1 MDIRQRIARLLQRMH
16 SSPQYPTQGK
26 VLFVDLE
33 NRSSQSA
40 YLSQE
45 VVATFLAGRG
55 GNMFLLYNL
64 LQEDKDALDP
74 EVPLIFGAGV
84 LTGTMPSA
92 TRGNVTSRS
101 PESRA
106 ILDAN
111 GGDYF
116 PSFLKRHGYDHLV
129 LFGRNAQWTMLR
141 IDRDNIEYLD
151 ASPYRGMN
159 NLEFSHAI
167 AARYDYKE
175 RKNMAMARITS
186 AGENGVLSSGIMGGE
201 KAIWARGGGGA
212 KMGSLHLKAIIMHGK
227 GDEIELGRDFKL
239 EGVALSRKNLSAS
252 VIKNAMSKV
261 GTPFLY
267 KPTRVLGALGT
278 KNNQETAWVDS
289 LDADNFDPY
298 RPGMSSCFRCP
309 VKCRA
314 NNDMTPESK
323 GGYGAGALK
332 GLTGN
337 ASYDKAQSDVEHH
350 KARDYNGINND
361 GVFDKYD
368 KGEGPEYVN
377 IGKFGPNIGIKTP
390 EQVLRLNN
398 ICNDL
403 GLDASGT
410 GTAFGWAMELYQRGI
425 ITQADTGGLDL
436 SWGNYPAIEK
446 LLQLTAL
453 RQGFGDTIAD
463 STRAVERG
471 KYPAEALDYLM
482 AVKGLGQSDPHDSR
496 ILKAFALGLAVAT
509 RGMDHLRNRATLE
522 INARINDNAE
532 FKQSLYGGTVAPE
545 PNSYEGKEI
554 AVRRCENTFAVG
566 DAVGYCRFN
575 TKLFNT
581 PSTTGL
587 DDFAVQLNCLTGMT
601 FDEASLNEVGRN
613 ITGLERMLNF
623 RMGLRAEDDTL
634 PKRWFEEPITVGPFK
649 GEKIDRDQFEAMK
662 SRFYT
667 LTGLNSEGTPAL
679 DWHTQLSNITTGYAV
694 RVNLA
699 EAMPGAPEQAL
710 IIDEPLS
717 NVSEL
722 RQALRR
728 KLPEAR
734 DQLDNENLNIAID
747 GNLVLSGERTTAVPN
762 GCEVTLV
769 QIIAGG

>member
-1 MDIRQRIARLLQRMH
+1 MDIRQRVERLLGRMH
-16 SSPQYPTQGK
+16 DNPQYPTQGA

-33 NRSSQSA
+33 RRCHHRA
-40 YLSQE
+40 YLDTE
-45 VVATFLAGRG
+45 VVRTFLAGRG

-64 LQEDKDALDP
+64 LDEEKPALDP

-84 LTGTMPSA
+84 LTSTMPSA

-106 ILDAN
+106 LLDAN
-111 GGDYF
+111 GGDFF

-129 LFGRNAQWTMLR
+129 LFGRSEQWTLLR
-141 IDRDNIEYLD
+141 IDRDQVEYLD
-151 ASPYRGMN
+151 AEPYRGLD
-159 NLEFSHAI
+159 NLEFSHRI
-167 AARYDYKE
+167 AEDFGYQEQKD
-175 RKNMAMARITS
+175 MAMARITR

-212 KMGSLHLKAIIMHGK
+212 KMGSLHLKAVILHGK
-227 GDEIELGRDFKL
+227 GDEVAVSRDYKL
-239 EGVALSRKNLSAS
+239 QGTALSRKNLSAS

-314 NNDMTPESK
+314 NNDMTPESE

-332 GLTGN
+332 GLAGN
-337 ASYDKAQSDVEHH
+337 ASYDKRQSELEHN

-377 IGKFGPNIGIKTP
+377 VGKFGPNLGIKRP

-410 GTAFGWAMELYQRGI
+410 GTAIGWAMELYQRGL
-425 ITQADTGGLDL
+425 ITQAQTGGLDL
-436 SWGNYPAIEK
+436 SWGNYASIEK
-446 LLQLTAL
+446 LLQLTA
-453 RQGFGDTIAD
+453 RREGFGDTIAD

-471 KYPAEALDYLM
+471 KYPPEALKYLM
-482 AVKGLGQSDPHDSR
+482 AVKGLGQSDPHDAR

-509 RGMDHLRNRATLE
+509 RGMDHLRNRVTLE
-522 INARINDNAE
+522 INARINDDPD
-532 FKQSLYGGTVAPE
+532 FKTALYGGKVAPE
-545 PNSYEGKEI
+545 PNRYEGKEV

-566 DAVGYCRFN
+566 DAVGHCRFN

-587 DDFAVQLNCLTGMT
+587 EDFATQLTTLTGLP
-601 FDEASLNEVGRN
+601 FDEAALNEVGRN
-613 ITGLERMLNF
+613 ITGLERMINF
-623 RMGLRAEDDTL
+623 RLGLRARDDSL
-634 PKRWFEEPITVGPFK
+634 PERWFQEPITTGPFK
-649 GEKIDRDQFEAMK
+649 GEKIDRAEFEAMK
-662 SRFYT
+662 ARFYD
-667 LTGLNSEGTPAL
+667 LTGLNEEGLPAL
-679 DWHTQLSNITTGYAV
+679 EWHTRLSQVATGYAV
-694 RVNLA
+694 RVHLGQTV
-699 EAMPGAPEQAL
+699 PGAPEQAVV
-710 IIDEPLS
+710 IDEPLS
-717 NVSEL
+717 SVAEL
-722 RQALRR
+722 RGALRR
-728 KLPEAR
+728 KLPEAAEL
-734 DQLDNENLNIAID
+734 LDSEHLNLAVD
-747 GNLVLSGERTTAVPN
+747 GDLVLSGEAQRPVPN
-762 GCEVTLV
+762 GCEVTLMPTLS
-769 QIIAGG
+769 GG